1 MAESGNPGWVGKAY
15 QRKQDPRFLTGRG
28 VYTDDIEIPGMLY
41 GAILG
46 SSHAHARIKH
56 VDISAATKLPGVI
69 AVLTGEQAARMSEPL
84 PPVIALPGMRLN
96 SCHAVAADKVR
107 YMGEP
112 VAAVAAIDRYIA
124 EDALEL
130 IEVEYEPLPA
140 ITNVEQALAPGAP
153 LLYEDWPSNVAMEFN
168 FRAGD
173 VDKALAQADYVIDES
188 FPHHRYSGAPMEG
201 RAVVADFDRVSGE
214 LTAYVSTQSPHQ
226 CRTLFSQILRI
237 PEQKIRVIAPA
248 IGGGFGNKIQVH
260 FEVIPCMLS
269 MLAGRP
275 VKWMEGRSQHML
287 SCVHSRDYV
296 CKLTVGFR
304 KDGTI
309 LGMKANLT
317 GDIGCDGT
325 NRAAGVGALTVA
337 SVYMPGPYK
346 ISNYAVDTLG
356 VVTNKAPYGAY
367 RGYGKDVANFP
378 VERMLEIA
386 ARKLGISSRE
396 IREKNFIQPE
406 ELPYEQCTGPLYDS
420 GDYPKC
426 LSRVLELIDYDGV
439 RKEQERVRREGT
451 YLGVGFAA
459 MLEPSGGAVPN
470 CIFNGYEAAV
480 VRVTP
485 EGGVTLLTGI
495 QEIGQGI
502 ETTMAQ
508 IVADELTIDPD
519 DVKVLCGDTAIVPYG
534 LGSWSSR
541 GAAYGGSSALEASR
555 KVKDKILKI
564 AAFLM
569 KTRLDD
575 VELKGGRVTR
585 RDSAGQS
592 LSIAE
597 IARQV
602 YLFPGPYVTLPEGL
616 EPSLEATA
624 YWTSPIVRW
633 VPDDRGTLSIYTNHP
648 CGALAAVVEVDIET
662 GQIKVLRFAVSHDA
676 GTIINPMILDGQV
689 HGGVVQGIAGILSE
703 ELQYDQAGNLLNTNF
718 QDYLV
723 PLAPDLPDIEVT
735 HLVSPSPFTPTGA
748 KGMGEGGTIA
758 SPAAIVNAVED
769 ALAPFGVTIR
779 ETPLTP
785 ERILNLIRE
794 AKARQAARPA

>member
-1 MAESGNPGWVGKAY
+1 MAERQNPTWVGKAY
-15 QRKQDPRFLTGRG
+15 QRKQDPRFLTGKG
-28 VYTDDIEIPGMLY
+28 GYTDDIEIPGMLY

-46 SSHAHARIKH
+46 SSYAHARIKH
-56 VDISAATKLPGVI
+56 VDVAAAAKLPGVV
-69 AVLTGEQAARMSEPL
+69 AVLTGEQAAKMSEPL

-96 SCHAVAADKVR
+96 SSYAVAVDKVR
-107 YMGEP
+107 YMGEA
-112 VAAVAAIDRYIA
+112 VAAVAAVDRYIA

-130 IEVEYEPLPA
+130 IELEYEPLPA
-140 ITNVEQALAPGAP
+140 ITTIAQALAPGAP
-153 LLYEDWPSNVAMEFN
+153 RLYEDWPSNVAMEYS

-173 VDKALAQADYVIDES
+173 VDKAFAEADYVIEES
-188 FPHHRYSGAPMEG
+188 IPHHRYSGAPLEG
-201 RAVVADFDRVSGE
+201 RAVVADYDRVTRE
-214 LTAYVSTQSPHQ
+214 LTAYVSTQTPHQ

-248 IGGGFGNKIQVH
+248 VGGGFGNKIQVH

-275 VKWMEGRSQHML
+275 VKWMESRSQNLL

-296 CKLTVGFR
+296 CKLKVGFR
-304 KDGTI
+304 KDGKI
-309 LGMKANLT
+309 LAVKANLI
-317 GDIGCDGT
+317 GDVGCDGT
-325 NRAAGVGALTVA
+325 NRAAGIGALTVA
-337 SVYMPGPYK
+337 SVYIPGPYK
-346 ISNYAVDTLG
+346 VSNYAVDTLG

-367 RGYGKDVANFP
+367 RGYGKDVANYP
-378 VERMLEIA
+378 LERVLEMA
-386 ARKLGISSRE
+386 ARNLGISSRE
-396 IREKNFIQPE
+396 IRERNFIQPD
-406 ELPYEQCTGPLYDS
+406 ELPYAQCTGPLYDS
-420 GDYPKC
+420 GDYPLC
-426 LSRVLELIDYDGV
+426 LRRVLELIDYDGV
-439 RKEQERVRREGT
+439 RKEQERVRREGS
-451 YLGVGFAA
+451 YIGVGFAS

-470 CIFNGYEAAV
+470 CIFNGYEASV

-495 QEIGQGI
+495 QEIGQGV

-519 DVKVLCGDTAIVPYG
+519 DVKVICGDTAIVPYG

-541 GAAYGGSSALEASR
+541 GAAYGGSSALEATR
-555 KVKDKILKI
+555 KVKDKLLKI
-564 AAFLM
+564 GGFLL
-569 KTRLDD
+569 KTRLED

-585 RDSAGQS
+585 RDNTGQS
-592 LSIAE
+592 LSIAD
-597 IARQV
+597 IATQV
-602 YLFPGPYVTLPEGL
+602 YLFPGPYITLPEGL
-616 EPSLEATA
+616 EPALEATA

-633 VPDDRGTLSIYTNHP
+633 VPDEQGTLSIYNNHP
-648 CGALAAVVEVDIET
+648 CGAFAAVVEVDIET
-662 GQIKVLRFAVSHDA
+662 GHIKLLRFAVSHDA
-676 GTIINPMILDGQV
+676 GTIINPMIVDGQV

-703 ELQYDQAGNLLNTNF
+703 ELKYDQAGSLLNTNF

-723 PLAPDLPDIEVT
+723 PIAADLPDIEVT

-748 KGMGEGGTIA
+748 KGMGEGGSIA

-785 ERILNLIRE
+785 ERILDLIRA
-794 AKARQAARPA
+794 AKARPGARPA

>member
-1 MAESGNPGWVGKAY
+1 MAESRNSGWVGKAY

-56 VDISAATKLPGVI
+56 VNVDAAAKLPGVI
-69 AVLTGEQAARMSEPL
+69 AVLTGKQAAQMSEPL

-173 VDKALAQADYVIDES
+173 VDKALAQADYVIEES

-201 RAVVADFDRVSGE
+201 RAVVADFDPVTGE
-214 LTAYVSTQSPHQ
+214 MTAYVSTQSPHQ

-275 VKWMEGRSQHML
+275 VKWMESRSQHML

-346 ISNYAVDTLG
+346 ISNYAVDTIG

-386 ARKLGISSRE
+386 ARKLRISSRE
-396 IREKNFIQPE
+396 IRDKNFIQPE
-406 ELPYEQCTGPLYDS
+406 ELPYEQCSGPLYDS
-420 GDYPKC
+420 GDYPLC

-439 RKEQERVRREGT
+439 RKEQQRVRREGT

-519 DVKVLCGDTAIVPYG
+519 NVKVLCGDTAIVPYG

-555 KVKDKILKI
+555 KVKDKILRI
-564 AAFLM
+564 GAFLM

-575 VELKGGRVTR
+575 VELKDGRVTR
-585 RDSAGQS
+585 RDSSGQS
-592 LSIAE
+592 LSIAA

-723 PLAPDLPDIEVT
+723 PIAPDLPDIEVT

-758 SPAAIVNAVED
+758 SPAAIVNAVEN

-794 AKARQAARPA
+794 AKARQTAGAA